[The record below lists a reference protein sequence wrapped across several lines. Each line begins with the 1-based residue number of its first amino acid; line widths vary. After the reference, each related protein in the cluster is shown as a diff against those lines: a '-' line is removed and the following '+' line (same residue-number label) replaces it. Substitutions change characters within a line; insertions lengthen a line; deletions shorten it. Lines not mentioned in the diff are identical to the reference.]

1 MSFIIQTLL
10 LRYFCTFM
18 QSDISIE
25 EEKRTFHKQ
34 AMAYVMKLQEVHER
48 KKFEFVE
55 TVSITYP
62 YRLLCWVKMLGRF
75 VANGILVFCGR
86 EV

>member
-10 LRYFCTFM
+10 SRLIYTII

-55 TVSITYP
+55 TVSRT
-62 YRLLCWVKMLGRF
+62 YRLLCWEKMLSLF
-75 VANGILVFCGR
+75 VANVMLVFFGGK
-86 EV
+86 V

>member
-1 MSFIIQTLL
+1 
-10 LRYFCTFM
+10 M

-55 TVSITYP
+55 TVSRT
-62 YRLLCWVKMLGRF
+62 YRLLCWEKMFSLF
-75 VANGILVFCGR
+75 VANVILVLECFGGK
-86 EV
+86 V

>member
-1 MSFIIQTLL
+1 
-10 LRYFCTFM
+10 M

-55 TVSITYP
+55 TVSRTCC
-62 YRLLCWVKMLGRF
+62 LLCWEKMFSLFG
-75 VANGILVFCGR
+75 ANVILVLVFLSGK
-86 EV
+86 V